1 MLNEFLVWWLQQ
13 MRDLL
18 PERWRDGAG
27 DDVGALFVEPVA
39 GDQGVTLYTRVG
51 HMRAGAGDQGLG
63 RFMLTPSGLG
73 AMRPLLARLR
83 PKKCIL
89 LLPPDRFLER
99 TVSLPLAAERDWQR
113 IMGFEMDR
121 LTPFAA
127 NEVFWTGSMSRRDR
141 NAGRIEVP
149 RAPLERLLALLA
161 QAGLRP
167 HVLQTN
173 MPGGQKRVIAL
184 ERDASRRGNWER
196 RAVVTA
202 LALCAVLAITAVGLP
217 FVQQFVAL
225 HDVERRMTAL
235 RADTAQAEALRRAIV
250 ARVAGS
256 DAIAA
261 RRLQSSDPLAV
272 LAAVTDALP
281 DDTYLLA
288 LTLDHG
294 RLSITGQSASAARLI
309 SALAANPRLR
319 NPVFSAPVTRNEVAH
334 SDLFSIRAE
343 AVP

>member
-1 MLNEFLVWWLQQ
+1 
-13 MRDLL
+13 
-18 PERWRDGAG
+18 
-27 DDVGALFVEPVA
+27 
-39 GDQGVTLYTRVG
+39 
-51 HMRAGAGDQGLG
+51 
-63 RFMLTPSGLG
+63 
-73 AMRPLLARLR
+73 
-83 PKKCIL
+83 
-89 LLPPDRFLER
+89 
-99 TVSLPLAAERDWQR
+99 
-113 IMGFEMDR
+113 MGFEMDR

-141 NAGRIEVP
+141 NAGRIEVLLSLVP